1 MSAAA
6 RSVSLIATS
15 CGALRATVVLTV
27 MTVRYVSAGLTEHVA
42 QTVDMA
48 SKNEHLNVVSR
59 IALQSRSLFYLTNMV
74 VARVGGLR

>member
-6 RSVSLIATS
+6 RSVSPIATS
-15 CGALRATVVLTV
+15 CGAVVLTV